1 MKMMITVGLMTGPT
15 KNFNQGRKNM
25 KRILLIMSLTIAA
38 LTISQTAEAFGGKE
52 VEVTKEYIVD
62 QCGCVVGRRVTR
74 VVTVARSRPL
84 RSLCECVEGTVE
96 CICRPLRRCCCERTK
111 TVVVQKS
118 CCRPPRR
125 QVWRACECD
134 CK

>member
-1 MKMMITVGLMTGPT
+1 MTTSMVGWMTYPT
-15 KNFNQGRKNM
+15 KNFNQGRMNM
-25 KRILLIMSLTIAA
+25 KRILLIMSLAIAG
-38 LTISQTAEAFGGKE
+38 LSFSQTAQAFGGRE

-62 QCGCVVGRRVTR
+62 ECGCVVGRRVTR
-74 VVTVARSRPL
+74 VVTVARPRPL
-84 RSLCECVEGTVE
+84 RSMCECVEGAVE

-111 TVVVQKS
+111 TVVVEKS

-125 QVWRACECD
+125 QVWRACDCD

>member
-1 MKMMITVGLMTGPT
+1 MMMITVGLMNGPT

-25 KRILLIMSLTIAA
+25 KSILLIMSLTITA
-38 LTISQTAEAFGGKE
+38 LTISQTAEAFAGRN

-62 QCGCVVGRRVTR
+62 ECGCVVGKTVTR
-74 VVTVARSRPL
+74 VVTVARIRPL

-96 CICRPLRRCCCERTK
+96 RICRPLRRCCCERTK
-111 TVVVQKS
+111 TVVVTKN

-125 QVWRACECD
+125 QAWRGCD
-134 CK
+134 CESK